1 MKRPQGNPAAG
12 LPAGSPGTVSTPH
25 SPPVGP
31 GHPGMHS
38 HFHQGLFAVAGG
50 ATDHSL
56 LDHFTFFGSTF
67 LMMPNAIN
75 VRQTGELF
83 ATFEDNPVVVTT
95 VGCLCVTYVLV
106 VIWEGEKMFR
116 IRPRNG
122 REGKGCPTAEG
133 PEDGAQVGSRE
144 VSCKS
149 RPRPPGSSQAPQ
161 PLYL

>member
-1 MKRPQGNPAAG
+1 MVN
-12 LPAGSPGTVSTPH
+12 
-25 SPPVGP
+25 
-31 GHPGMHS
+31 

-67 LMMPNAIN
+67 LVMPNAIN

-106 VIWEGEKMFR
+106 VISS
-116 IRPRNG
+116 PRCLSPRVKRG
-122 REGKGCPTAEG
+122 DSCARLLLLGSLVPWLLLPTQSGVDDTAAFVQRVRE
-133 PEDGAQVGSRE
+133 
-144 VSCKS
+144 
-149 RPRPPGSSQAPQ
+149 
-161 PLYL
+161 